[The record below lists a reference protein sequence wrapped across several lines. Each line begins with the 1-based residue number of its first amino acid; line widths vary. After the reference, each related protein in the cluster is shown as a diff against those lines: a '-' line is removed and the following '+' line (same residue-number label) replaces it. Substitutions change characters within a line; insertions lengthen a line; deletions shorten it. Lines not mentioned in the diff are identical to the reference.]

1 MAAQAHGGTLAVE
14 TCEGWPSSFVIH
26 MPMAQAQ
33 GQVSVHGGKA
43 TRESPNPA
51 IAA

>member
-1 MAAQAHGGTLAVE
+1 MAAEAHGATLAVE
-14 TCEGWPSSFVIH
+14 AREGWPSSFVIH

-33 GQVSVHGGKA
+33 GQLSADGGKA
-43 TRESPNPA
+43 APESHDPA